1 MIVYDLT
8 TYYTTFSE
16 IVFLSHPYLE
26 LEQAC
31 SNLKSLFSFNSY
43 ICIYR
48 CLLLNSYVRII
59 ISLR

>member
-16 IVFLSHPYLE
+16 IAFLSHPYLE

-31 SNLKSLFSFNSY
+31 SN
-43 ICIYR
+43 
-48 CLLLNSYVRII
+48 VRVP
-59 ISLR
+59 

>member
-31 SNLKSLFSFNSY
+31 SIDRPL
-43 ICIYR
+43 
-48 CLLLNSYVRII
+48 
-59 ISLR
+59 